1 MLSYLFPFKSGLTSD
16 QTLRNKVDFWSF
28 LGHNWLKSSFLL
40 SVAMRRVGV
49 MSPQSS
55 EKGIPRE
62 RSLRWPIL
70 WRTYYSRNSTYYIQA
85 TSISKEKEKSCGALR
100 TPGLTWRGHAYSNTI
115 NDITAQLFTGP
126 GQAHYNI
133 HCKKCKLA
141 SLSYEVVT
149 LLLLQEIGLA
159 FLI

>member
-1 MLSYLFPFKSGLTSD
+1 MTQYMNLMYYASARKNQFQTSKCCFLTYLFPFKSGFTSV

-70 WRTYYSRNSTYYIQA
+70 WRTYYIV
-85 TSISKEKEKSCGALR
+85 
-100 TPGLTWRGHAYSNTI
+100 H
-115 NDITAQLFTGP
+115 TG
-126 GQAHYNI
+126 NI
-133 HCKKCKLA
+133 H
-141 SLSYEVVT
+141 
-149 LLLLQEIGLA
+149 Q
-159 FLI
+159 

>member
-1 MLSYLFPFKSGLTSD
+1 MLSYLSPFKSGLTSD

-49 MSPQSS
+49 MSPQSL

-62 RSLRWPIL
+62 RSLRWPIP
-70 WRTYYSRNSTYYIQA
+70 WRTYYSRYSTYYIQA

-100 TPGLTWRGHAYSNTI
+100 TPGPTWRGHAYSKTI
-115 NDITAQLFTGP
+115 IDDITAQLFTGP
-126 GQAHYNI
+126 G
-133 HCKKCKLA
+133 
-141 SLSYEVVT
+141 T
-149 LLLLQEIGLA
+149 LQHPL
-159 FLI
+159 